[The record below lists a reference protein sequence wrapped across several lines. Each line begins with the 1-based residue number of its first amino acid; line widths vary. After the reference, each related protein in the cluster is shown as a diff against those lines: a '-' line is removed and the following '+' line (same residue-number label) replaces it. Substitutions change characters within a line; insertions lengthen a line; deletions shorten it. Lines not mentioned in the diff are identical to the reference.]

1 MFCDVEDSAKLLR
14 DLGDERYGEVLAAHH
29 KLLRE
34 TFAAAGGIE
43 VDAQGDAFFGVFREA
58 RDAVAAAAAAQ
69 RALAAH
75 DWPGGAEVRVRMGL
89 HTGEAARSAGGYVG
103 HAAHAA
109 ARIRDVGHGGQVLVS
124 GATVLHVDGVVPD
137 GLQLLHLGEHRCP
150 AGPRSMK
157 L

>member
-34 TFAAAGGIE
+34 TFAAAGGSE

-89 HTGEAARSAGGYVG
+89 HTGEAAR
-103 HAAHAA
+103 
-109 ARIRDVGHGGQVLVS
+109 IRDVGHGGQVLVS